1 MQMKEKGSLVSS
13 GSLVASGYIQITA
26 EKPPAESFQARIA
39 DAVRDAQ
46 GTLSDAEEQ
55 VGEHAS
61 VSRDRR
67 SWTRQASL

>member
-1 MQMKEKGSLVSS
+1 MKEKGSRVSS

-39 DAVRDAQ
+39 DAVKDAQ

-55 VGEHAS
+55 AG
-61 VSRDRR
+61 
-67 SWTRQASL
+67 Q